1 MRILL
6 SAYACEPDKG
16 SEPWVGWNWAVQLA
30 ERGHEVVVITRTNNC
45 QSIEREMAARPRPSL
60 RFSYYDLPSWLR
72 SFKKGRRGIHLYYL
86 LWQFGAYL
94 AARHLVREGR
104 FDVVHHVTFVSVRQP
119 SFMGWLGIPF
129 VFGPVGGGEHTP
141 PLLKTMFSRKNRI
154 TEALRELVNSCVRF
168 DPLMWQTF
176 ASAQAIYVTSGQSL
190 ELIPRR
196 FRGKTRVHLA
206 IGISE
211 TDIPASTL
219 PDLPDKE
226 RVKKILFC
234 GKLIHWKGPEL
245 AVRAF
250 ARVASRLPGATLT
263 FVGGGAEQ
271 QRLQRLARDFGV
283 SDRIEWRAGV
293 TRSDMLS
300 LYGDFGLFL
309 YPSLHDSGGMVVL
322 EALACGLPVVC
333 LQLGGPGLIVDK
345 SCGIAVDVQSKNV
358 EQVVSDLES
367 ALFRLAVSGESRKA
381 LAQGAVSRSRR
392 FSWEQLVSDV
402 CSQPPYS
409 SRETTSGRASDRSK
423 LVI

>member
-16 SEPWVGWNWAVQLA
+16 SEPAVGWNWAVQLA
-30 ERGHEVVVITRTNNC
+30 ERGHEVVVITRANNR
-45 QSIEREMAARPRPSL
+45 QSIEREMAAHPRPSL
-60 RFSYYDLPSWLR
+60 RFSYYDLPSWLH

-94 AARHLVREGR
+94 AARHLVRERR

-129 VFGPVGGGEHTP
+129 IFGPVGGGEHTP
-141 PLLKTMFSRKNRI
+141 PLLKKMFSQKNRI
-154 TEALRELVNSCVRF
+154 TEALREFVNNCVRF

-176 ASAQAIYVTSGQSL
+176 ASAQVIYVTSGQSL

-211 TDIPASTL
+211 TDIPAL
-219 PDLPDKE
+219 PLPENE
-226 RVKKILFC
+226 RVGKILYC
-234 GKLIHWKGPEL
+234 GKLIYWKGPEL

-250 ARVASRLPGATLT
+250 ARVAARLPGATLT
-263 FVGGGAEQ
+263 FIGGGAEQ
-271 QRLQRLARDFGV
+271 QSLQRLARDFGV
-283 SDRIEWRAGV
+283 SDRIEWRAAV
-293 TRSDMLS
+293 ARSDMLS
-300 LYGDFGLFL
+300 LYRDFGLFL

-322 EALACGLPVVC
+322 EALACGLPIVC
-333 LQLGGPGLIVDK
+333 LKLGGPGLIVDE
-345 SCGIAVDVQSKNV
+345 SCGIAVGVQSKNV
-358 EQVVSDLES
+358 EQVVSELES
-367 ALFRLAVSGESRKA
+367 ALFRLAVLGETRKA
-381 LAQGAVSRSRR
+381 LVQGAVSRARR

-402 CSQPPYS
+402 CSQEPYFS
-409 SRETTSGRASDRSK
+409 GGTTSDRASGQSK

>member
-16 SEPWVGWNWAVQLA
+16 SEPAVGWNWALQLA
-30 ERGHEVVVITRTNNC
+30 ERGHEVVVITRANNR
-45 QSIEREMAARPRPSL
+45 QSIEQEMAAHPRPSL
-60 RFSYYDLPSWLR
+60 RFSYYDLPLWLR

-94 AARHLVREGR
+94 AARRLVRERR

-119 SFMGWLGIPF
+119 SFMGHLGIPF
-129 VFGPVGGGEHTP
+129 IFGPVGGGEHTP
-141 PLLKTMFSRKNRI
+141 PLLKKMFSRKNRI
-154 TEALRELVNSCVRF
+154 MEALRKLVNNCVRF

-196 FRGKTRVHLA
+196 FRGKTRVQLA

-211 TDIPASTL
+211 TDIPAL
-219 PDLPDKE
+219 PFPENE
-226 RVKKILFC
+226 RVDKILYC
-234 GKLIHWKGPEL
+234 GKLIYWKGPEL

-250 ARVASRLPGATLT
+250 ARVAPRLPGATLT
-263 FVGGGAEQ
+263 FIGGGAEQ
-271 QRLQRLARDFGV
+271 QSLQRLARDFGV

-293 TRSDMLS
+293 ARGEMLS
-300 LYGDFGLFL
+300 LYRDFGLFL

-322 EALACGLPVVC
+322 EALARGLPVVC
-333 LQLGGPGLIVDK
+333 LKLGGPGLIVDE

-358 EQVVSDLES
+358 EQVVSELES
-367 ALFRLAVSGESRKA
+367 ALFRLATSGETRRA
-381 LAQGAVSRSRR
+381 LEQGAVSRSRR

-409 SRETTSGRASDRSK
+409 VNTF
-423 LVI
+423 

>member
-16 SEPWVGWNWAVQLA
+16 SEPAVGWNWALQLA
-30 ERGHEVVVITRTNNC
+30 ERGHEVVVITRANNR
-45 QSIEREMAARPRPSL
+45 QSIEREMAAHPHPSL

-94 AARHLVREGR
+94 AARHLVRERR

-129 VFGPVGGGEHTP
+129 IFGPVGGGEHTP
-141 PLLKTMFSRKNRI
+141 PLLKKMFSRKNRI
-154 TEALRELVNSCVRF
+154 TEALREFVNNCVRF

-176 ASAQAIYVTSGQSL
+176 ASAQVIYVTSGQSL

-211 TDIPASTL
+211 TDIPAL
-219 PDLPDKE
+219 PLPENE
-226 RVKKILFC
+226 RVGKILYC
-234 GKLIHWKGPEL
+234 GKLIYWKGPEL

-250 ARVASRLPGATLT
+250 ARVAARLPGATLT
-263 FVGGGAEQ
+263 FIGGGAEQ
-271 QRLQRLARDFGV
+271 QSLQRLARDFGV
-283 SDRIEWRAGV
+283 SDRIEWRAAV
-293 TRSDMLS
+293 ARSDMLS
-300 LYGDFGLFL
+300 LYRDFGLFL

-322 EALACGLPVVC
+322 EALACGLPIVC
-333 LQLGGPGLIVDK
+333 LKLGGPGLIVDE
-345 SCGIAVDVQSKNV
+345 SCGIAVGVQSKNV
-358 EQVVSDLES
+358 EQVVSELES

-381 LAQGAVSRSRR
+381 LVQGAVSRSRR

-402 CSQPPYS
+402 CSRQPYFS
-409 SRETTSGRASDRSK
+409 GGTTSDRASGQSK

>member
-16 SEPWVGWNWAVQLA
+16 SEPAVGWNWAVQLA
-30 ERGHEVVVITRTNNC
+30 ERGHEVVVITRANNR
-45 QSIEREMAARPRPSL
+45 QSIEREMAAHPRPSL

-94 AARHLVREGR
+94 AARHLVRERR

-129 VFGPVGGGEHTP
+129 IFGPVGGGEHTP
-141 PLLKTMFSRKNRI
+141 PLLKKMFSRKNRI
-154 TEALRELVNSCVRF
+154 TEALREFVNNCVRF

-176 ASAQAIYVTSGQSL
+176 ASAQVIYVTSGQSL

-196 FRGKTRVHLA
+196 FRVKTRVHLA
-206 IGISE
+206 IGILE
-211 TDIPASTL
+211 TDIPVSTL
-219 PDLPDKE
+219 PDNE
-226 RVKKILFC
+226 RVGKFLFC
-234 GKLIHWKGPEL
+234 GKLIYWKGPEL

-250 ARVASRLPGATLT
+250 ARVAARLPGATLT
-263 FVGGGAEQ
+263 FIGGGAEQ
-271 QRLQRLARDFGV
+271 QSLQRLARDFGV
-283 SDRIEWRAGV
+283 SDRIEWRAAV
-293 TRSDMLS
+293 ARSDMLS
-300 LYGDFGLFL
+300 LYRDFGLFL

-322 EALACGLPVVC
+322 EALACGLPIVC
-333 LQLGGPGLIVDK
+333 LKLGGPGLIVDE
-345 SCGIAVDVQSKNV
+345 SCGIAVGVQSKNV
-358 EQVVSDLES
+358 EQVVSELES

-381 LAQGAVSRSRR
+381 LVQGAVSRSRR

-402 CSQPPYS
+402 CSRQPYFS
-409 SRETTSGRASDRSK
+409 GGTTSDRASGQSK